1 MITRFIF
8 LVLRGL
14 PLGLLH
20 GLANGLGGLAWQVGG
35 EQKRLA
41 LRNMALCYPELPLA
55 EQRRIARESFRHY
68 YKTLLECP
76 LIWAGDLD
84 RVRALAVETRGREL
98 VDAALAEGKGLIL
111 AAMHLGSFEAGIIPM
126 SEHYRMTGMYK
137 PTKLPAVDAL
147 SHHGRTR
154 FGGQLVA
161 IVKRQGKRAIGS
173 QLLRALKRGE
183 IIYALPDRDPPRGQ
197 GVFAPYFGV
206 NAHSPVLIPKLIQA
220 TGAKLLICIG
230 ERLPDAR
237 GFVIRF
243 HEPPPGY
250 DSADLDVSAA
260 AINAGMEACVRSCP
274 EQYWWGYKRFKRRP
288 YGERDLYNGQVQTAP
303 PEPTPEVST

>member
-1 MITRFIF
+1 MITRLFF
-8 LVLRGL
+8 LLARHL
-14 PLGLLH
+14 PLRTIH
-20 GLANGLGGLAWQVGG
+20 RLGDILGWLAWQIGG
-35 EQKRLA
+35 AQKRLA
-41 LRNMALCYPELPLA
+41 LRNLELCLPELALL
-55 EQRRIARESFRHY
+55 ERRRIAYESFGHY

-76 LIWAGDLD
+76 LIWTGDAD
-84 RVRALAVETRGREL
+84 RVRALTFDKQGLDL
-98 VDAALAEGKGLIL
+98 VDRALAQRQGLIV

-126 SEHYRMTGMYK
+126 SEHYPMTGMYK
-137 PTKLPAVDAL
+137 PLKQKTFDAL
-147 SHHGRTR
+147 SYQGRTR
-154 FGGQLVA
+154 FGGKLVA

-197 GVFAPYFGV
+197 GVFAPYFGIT
-206 NAHSPVLIPKLIQA
+206 AHSPVLIPKLIQA

-230 ERLPDAR
+230 ERLPQAR

-250 DSADLDVSAA
+250 DSGDVAVAA
-260 AINAGMEACVRSCP
+260 AALNAGMEACVRACP

-288 YGERDLYNGQVQTAP
+288 PGEAGLYDDARQSEP
-303 PEPTPEVST
+303 PAAEDDDT